1 MPINC
6 RTFVSM
12 EIKIETTNKGGK
24 IIAYDGEKI
33 VGQLDFTFSGNTL
46 SIDHTRAFEEGI
58 GVGALL
64 VNAANDYA
72 VKHKL
77 SVAPV
82 CSFAKAWYERHTQ
95 FKDIITK
102 P

>member
-1 MPINC
+1 
-6 RTFVSM
+6 M
-12 EIKIETTNKGGK
+12 ETKIETTNNGGK
-24 IIAYDGEKI
+24 VLAYDREKI

-64 VNAANDYA
+64 VSAVNDYA
-72 VKHKL
+72 ISHKL

-82 CSFAKAWYERHTQ
+82 CSFAKAWYKRHPQ
-95 FKDIITK
+95 FNDILTHNT
-102 P
+102 

>member
-1 MPINC
+1 
-6 RTFVSM
+6 M
-12 EIKIETTNKGGK
+12 ETKIETTNKGGK
-24 IIAYDGEKI
+24 VLAYDGEKI

-72 VKHKL
+72 VNHKL
-77 SVAPV
+77 SVTPV
-82 CSFAKAWYERHTQ
+82 CSFAQAWYKRHPQ
-95 FKDIITK
+95 FNDILAHEE
-102 P
+102 